1 MCSWCTCWTS
11 ESLRVES
18 CLYRDF
24 GCVWLLSVM
33 KFCECLCVQVFV
45 GEVYVGVFG
54 VVNFVECVVWW
65 LM

>member
-1 MCSWCTCWTS
+1 MLEVVEGSLMYLWCTCWTC

-33 KFCECLCVQVFV
+33 KFCECLCA
-45 GEVYVGVFG
+45 GS
-54 VVNFVECVVWW
+54 
-65 LM
+65 L

>member
-1 MCSWCTCWTS
+1 MFVVYMLDCS

-33 KFCECLCVQVFV
+33 KFVSVCVCRFFV

-54 VVNFVECVVWW
+54 KV
-65 LM
+65 

>member
-18 CLYRDF
+18 YLYRDF

-33 KFCECLCVQVFV
+33 KFCECLYVQVLCR
-45 GEVYVGVFG
+45 GGLCG
-54 VVNFVECVVWW
+54 CVWCCQ
-65 LM
+65 LC

>member
-33 KFCECLCVQVFV
+33 KFCVCVCRFFI

-54 VVNFVECVVWW
+54 KVSG
-65 LM
+65 